1 MSVIK
6 IPEHFSKE
14 WALVFREKMRTN
26 KKLERLPKRLRA
38 PIKIK
43 TALITGA
50 LFAALSMSASMAQ
63 ELVMYTSNPLV
74 SVEKVQAAVREK
86 GLNVSTVTGA
96 SGTLLRR
103 IEAEAAKP
111 AGHLFFTSSANTM
124 QVFEDYFESY
134 SSPEL
139 AFVNEDM
146 RYPKDIFQPASINV
160 VSVMIN
166 EDYLGEMPLP
176 FSWADLA
183 KPEWKGKIVM
193 SNPETGSTG
202 YTVIWGLSQLLDEET
217 YKALIGNMVV
227 TESSSAVPKSVAAG
241 EYTAGITYETNPYNY
256 LAGGQVEIGILY
268 PEEGTF
274 LTVEYAGIIKNNSN
288 QAATQQVIDTILS
301 KELQSDI
308 FKETFRRP
316 ARNDIRVSDLHPH
329 FPELTSLRIFP
340 LDEMEAAAKQ
350 NEVLTQWRAL
360 PKGS

>member
-1 MSVIK
+1 MLIK
-6 IPEHFSKE
+6 RIM
-14 WALVFREKMRTN
+14 A
-26 KKLERLPKRLRA
+26 
-38 PIKIK
+38 
-43 TALITGA
+43 
-50 LFAALSMSASMAQ
+50 AALLVAVSVAASKAQ

-74 SVEKVQAAVREK
+74 SVEKVQAAAREK
-86 GLNVSTVTGA
+86 GLNVSIVTGA

-103 IEAEAAKP
+103 IEAEAAQP

-124 QVFEDYFESY
+124 QVFEEYFDAY

-146 RYPKDIFQPASINV
+146 RYPNDVFQPASINV

-166 EDYLGEMPLP
+166 EDYLGDLAKPT
-176 FSWADLA
+176 SWADLA
-183 KPEWKGKIVM
+183 KPEWKGKIIM

-202 YTVIWGLSQLLDEET
+202 YTVIWGLFRLLDEAT

-227 TESSSAVPKSVAAG
+227 TESSSTVPKSVAAG
-241 EYTAGITYETNPYNY
+241 EYVAGITYETNPYNY
-256 LAGGQVEIGILY
+256 MEGGQSEIKVVY
-268 PEEGTF
+268 PQEGTF
-274 LTVEYAGIIKNNSN
+274 LTVEYAGIVKNNSN

-316 ARNDIRVSDLHPH
+316 ARNDIRVSDFHSH
-329 FPELTSLRIFP
+329 FPELSSLDIFP
-340 LDEMEAAAKQ
+340 LDEMEAAAKRD
-350 NEVLTQWRAL
+350 EVLAQWRTL